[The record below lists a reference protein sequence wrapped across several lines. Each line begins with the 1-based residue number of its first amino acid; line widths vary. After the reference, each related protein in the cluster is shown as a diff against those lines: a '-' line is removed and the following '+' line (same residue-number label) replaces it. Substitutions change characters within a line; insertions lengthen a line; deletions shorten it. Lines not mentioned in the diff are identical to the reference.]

1 MTEPKNALV
10 RQYKAMFAMDG
21 VTLEFTED
29 ALREI
34 AGMAMER
41 ETGVRSLRA
50 MFEELLL
57 DLRFTLASRKG
68 ERVVITRDFVKER
81 FARRG
86 HDDGEPRQQK
96 SA

>member
-1 MTEPKNALV
+1 
-10 RQYKAMFAMDG
+10 
-21 VTLEFTED
+21 
-29 ALREI
+29 
-34 AGMAMER
+34 
-41 ETGVRSLRA
+41 
-50 MFEELLL
+50 
-57 DLRFTLASRKG
+57 LRFTLASRKG